1 MPPPLPAGDAVV
13 KSNSLASRTS
23 RLSSNSKLSPTL
35 SRLRKFGPTR
45 NSQDTAQTSTSPPS
59 SSQFLSP
66 SRGSLLTE
74 RLKEIQEGTSR
85 YSSRRNSPSQSRRA
99 SLRKQYSLDEDRG
112 SSLLNRR
119 LSRIHASSPTFQR
132 SDSGS
137 FDENEKSPL
146 QSPGKRSWRERWKQR
161 RLRINK
167 DNNSS
172 DEGLHL
178 DPTGSPIASYP
189 ESRLLSD
196 LEQSNI
202 ASSTNESTLKPEW
215 NSATRSRTLGKNS
228 IPKCASDS
236 VITCPLNRSAA
247 FMNHIQKPGWTGL
260 ICQIP
265 VSVYSTRFGFEI
277 YVDYDETEILR
288 TVKEQLT
295 RSFDVEN
302 GIAPGRVPMD
312 SQSSPGSGLILH
324 PATQAHSQRRESFL
338 YRSDAEFDQQSPKV
352 ASRASSIVSDTHGGE
367 DLIVTPFAQVLA
379 SLRRIRNDFMMLTSA
394 NPTNSRRSPVGQTPR
409 VSSPTFTAS
418 GQQTP
423 TPAFVYGTEEFK
435 KQSLET
441 LEELDWCLD
450 QLETVQ
456 THRSVSD
463 MASNKF
469 KRMLNRELNHLS
481 ESSKSGNQVSEFIS
495 ATYLDHQ
502 DDMMTTDPEEEP
514 RPASPNY
521 AAIKQN
527 HKPSTKYQLNPNCK
541 VMGMVSGINK
551 KANKHRENILKF
563 KTIPTF
569 GVVVNNES
577 ALAKELDG
585 VDVWGGINLFKV
597 SEMTNGRPLSATLYN
612 ILQKRDMLNKYKISP
627 QKCLAYVMTLE
638 DHYRKVP
645 FHNNIH
651 AADVLQSVHVLL
663 SSAALDSVFTEIEI
677 LAALFAGAMHDV
689 DHPGLNNQFH
699 CATRSELAIMYNDES
714 VLENHHLAVGFKLMQ
729 QKDCDLFENLT
740 RKQWQSFRKTVID
753 MVLATDMSKHMQL
766 LANLKTMVETK
777 KVATSGVLMLDN
789 YTDRIQV
796 LQNMIHC
803 ADLSNPTKPL
813 ELYRGWTDRVMN
825 EYWLQGDVE
834 RDRGLEIS
842 PMCDRHTASVER
854 SQVIFIDYI
863 AYPLWETWADLV
875 NPNAQEIVDQLVS
888 NREWYSQQMPGSP
901 SPVPED
907 GAESADIS
915 DDSHTAEAS
924 QDESSCCD
932 SGTTQPQSNNS
943 PAAKFQF
950 QLSMDDDK
958 SSTKSDQSQSSGRI
972 PCITTEDADG
982 DKSAVKR
989 ESSP

>member
-1 MPPPLPAGDAVV
+1 MDTNTRSCVNDNGSMMSVKVPNNLPVVPVIQYNDDPPESITDRMNFNNPVKNQPARRRRQRSSASDACMKSASYSEMLSCAGTIGRCCDLNETCDTNNNEKDGKSEHRRHSNHYHRHHHHRFMMLSSGAGYSPVTSDDSDSEIQSVHNKNNSDNPRRNLLPLP
-13 KSNSLASRTS
+13 
-23 RLSSNSKLSPTL
+23 RLSI
-35 SRLRKFGPTR
+35 TR
-45 NSQDTAQTSTSPPS
+45 
-59 SSQFLSP
+59 
-66 SRGSLLTE
+66 R
-74 RLKEIQEGTSR
+74 
-85 YSSRRNSPSQSRRA
+85 
-99 SLRKQYSLDEDRG
+99 
-112 SSLLNRR
+112 
-119 LSRIHASSPTFQR
+119 
-132 SDSGS
+132 
-137 FDENEKSPL
+137 
-146 QSPGKRSWRERWKQR
+146 
-161 RLRINK
+161 
-167 DNNSS
+167 
-172 DEGLHL
+172 
-178 DPTGSPIASYP
+178 
-189 ESRLLSD
+189 
-196 LEQSNI
+196 
-202 ASSTNESTLKPEW
+202 
-215 NSATRSRTLGKNS
+215 RTLGQQTLKRYREKRNNPNPVRRHS
-228 IPKCASDS
+228 
-236 VITCPLNRSAA
+236 
-247 FMNHIQKPGWTGL
+247 W
-260 ICQIP
+260 IC
-265 VSVYSTRFGFEI
+265 
-277 YVDYDETEILR
+277 
-288 TVKEQLT
+288 
-295 RSFDVEN
+295 FDVEN

>member
-1 MPPPLPAGDAVV
+1 MQFCDMVIKYFANLKRPDSDDRYLTTEEWNLISRARSQKEAQAAVAVLKPKRFKSSHSKSSKKAKVAMSVCTANRRYSEQFMLPNNMKRRVSQARSINKPPSTRRSSLPVAATDDVNNNNYAAVIRPHSHPDINQTAEYHAHRICSHV
-13 KSNSLASRTS
+13 ASLASS
-23 RLSSNSKLSPTL
+23 LEK
-35 SRLRKFGPTR
+35 
-45 NSQDTAQTSTSPPS
+45 DTYFAA
-59 SSQFLSP
+59 
-66 SRGSLLTE
+66 
-74 RLKEIQEGTSR
+74 EGVS
-85 YSSRRNSPSQSRRA
+85 A
-99 SLRKQYSLDEDRG
+99 S
-112 SSLLNRR
+112 
-119 LSRIHASSPTFQR
+119 
-132 SDSGS
+132 
-137 FDENEKSPL
+137 
-146 QSPGKRSWRERWKQR
+146 
-161 RLRINK
+161 
-167 DNNSS
+167 
-172 DEGLHL
+172 
-178 DPTGSPIASYP
+178 
-189 ESRLLSD
+189 
-196 LEQSNI
+196 
-202 ASSTNESTLKPEW
+202 W
-215 NSATRSRTLGKNS
+215 NAATRS
-228 IPKCASDS
+228 
-236 VITCPLNRSAA
+236 
-247 FMNHIQKPGWTGL
+247 F
-260 ICQIP
+260 
-265 VSVYSTRFGFEI
+265 
-277 YVDYDETEILR
+277 
-288 TVKEQLT
+288 
-295 RSFDVEN
+295 
-302 GIAPGRVPMD
+302 
-312 SQSSPGSGLILH
+312 
-324 PATQAHSQRRESFL
+324 
-338 YRSDAEFDQQSPKV
+338 
-352 ASRASSIVSDTHGGE
+352 
-367 DLIVTPFAQVLA
+367 
-379 SLRRIRNDFMMLTSA
+379 
-394 NPTNSRRSPVGQTPR
+394 
-409 VSSPTFTAS
+409 
-418 GQQTP
+418 
-423 TPAFVYGTEEFK
+423 
-435 KQSLET
+435 
-441 LEELDWCLD
+441 
-450 QLETVQ
+450 TVQ
-456 THRSVSD
+456 LHKDFPADGRTTNGDLFQGDRPCLNGCIKHCYCYEPACARSIT
-463 MASNKF
+463 N
-469 KRMLNRELNHLS
+469 
-481 ESSKSGNQVSEFIS
+481 
-495 ATYLDHQ
+495 HQ

>member
-1 MPPPLPAGDAVV
+1 MYENVASLKKYSYPIFDFVTCTSLNKTECVMSKSLANDEIRIRSSSFGSGTSPSKPSSAVV
-13 KSNSLASRTS
+13 
-23 RLSSNSKLSPTL
+23 
-35 SRLRKFGPTR
+35 G
-45 NSQDTAQTSTSPPS
+45 
-59 SSQFLSP
+59 
-66 SRGSLLTE
+66 RGKGLV
-74 RLKEIQEGTSR
+74 
-85 YSSRRNSPSQSRRA
+85 
-99 SLRKQYSLDEDRG
+99 
-112 SSLLNRR
+112 
-119 LSRIHASSPTFQR
+119 
-132 SDSGS
+132 
-137 FDENEKSPL
+137 
-146 QSPGKRSWRERWKQR
+146 R
-161 RLRINK
+161 RLRSLTEHRELITDPAFIYENFVLK
-167 DNNSS
+167 IPSTPVYIQSNNPKVTRSSS
-172 DEGLHL
+172 D
-178 DPTGSPIASYP
+178 SS
-189 ESRLLSD
+189 
-196 LEQSNI
+196 
-202 ASSTNESTLKPEW
+202 ASSILHDDKAYDKSSKGRNATGDHRLEMHPYL
-215 NSATRSRTLGKNS
+215 ATRPPEAPHRMSGINEKDA
-228 IPKCASDS
+228 KAD
-236 VITCPLNRSAA
+236 AA
-247 FMNHIQKPGWTGL
+247 A
-260 ICQIP
+260 
-265 VSVYSTRFGFEI
+265 
-277 YVDYDETEILR
+277 
-288 TVKEQLT
+288 QLAYM
-295 RSFDVEN
+295 SFDVEN